1 MTHRQNNASG
11 FQGDDRSL
19 ELAAAYALGVFDEQ
33 EEREL
38 REMFGGELD
47 EIVRDFELAAAAL
60 STALPGASPKDAIP
74 EQLKDR
80 LKIAGAKWSAGARR
94 PGPTTDAP
102 SLRVAGATPS
112 TMTGGS
118 RSTRPGWMIWGGW
131 LAAAACL
138 ALAVFAWLPGRPT
151 SLPGS
156 DSGFAAEPGAS
167 QDRLETLRSRLIYW
181 GAAEQGDAI
190 LASWT
195 PLESPDPTA
204 IAAGGDIVWSTTKQC
219 GYMRIEGLASNDP
232 GAFQYQLWIFDDEQK
247 HPVDGGVFDVPPGAA
262 GGAILIPV
270 DPKIAVRKPTLFAVT
285 IERPGGVVVS
295 DRERIALIAPEPK
308 PVAECLPDATSPSKR
323 NGSAPRGR
331 G

>member
-1 MTHRQNNASG
+1 MTHRPNNASG
-11 FQGDDRSL
+11 FKGDDRSL
-19 ELAAAYALGVFDEQ
+19 ELAAAYALGVFDPQ

-80 LKIAGAKWSAGARR
+80 LKVAGAKWSASSRR
-94 PGPTTDAP
+94 VEPKSNPP
-102 SLRVAGATPS
+102 SLRLDAPTPS
-112 TMTGGS
+112 
-118 RSTRPGWMIWGGW
+118 RSSGVHPTRPGWIVWGGW
-131 LAAAACL
+131 IAAAACL
-138 ALAVFAWLPGRPT
+138 ALAAVGWWANLPTARP
-151 SLPGS
+151 GA

-181 GAAEQGDAI
+181 GVAEQGDAI
-190 LASWT
+190 LASWS

-204 IAAGGDIVWSTTKQC
+204 IAAGGDIVWSTAKQC

-232 GAFQYQLWIFDDEQK
+232 SAFQYQLWIFDEEQK
-247 HPVDGGVFDVPPGAA
+247 HPVDGGVFDIPPDASGL
-262 GGAILIPV
+262 AIVVPV
-270 DPKIAVRKPTLFAVT
+270 DPKLSVRKPTLFAVT

-308 PVAECLPDATSPSKR
+308 PVAECLPDLKSAPQPDR
-323 NGSAPRGR
+323 PAPRGR